1 MITRFHWKSNWTI
14 WISQYNTYVRTDN
27 FILISGYNAGE
38 RLSAVTGSVQRS
50 TVTSSNRAHSASRRI
65 SHQQRQQQQQP
76 QLQQQPRIPLG
87 SLRNSDEH
95 GARANSAQDSCDNSN
110 DSGLGFEDR
119 HQHLA
124 NANVSEVW
132 WLDSNRS
139 KDRLEIIGLG
149 NLSCFSSTIGSTH
162 FYISCINFLHGRIVK
177 YFFFF
182 VWNNTNFKF
191 KYRIDVKLL
200 EEI

>member
-1 MITRFHWKSNWTI
+1 MAPDLEKRR
-14 WISQYNTYVRTDN
+14 QELRRTN
-27 FILISGYNAGE
+27 SGTLEPGNEHLQMLLQFRCTGNALIEPYRHGYNAGE

-124 NANVSEVW
+124 NANVSRVY
-132 WLDSNRS
+132 DM
-139 KDRLEIIGLG
+139 
-149 NLSCFSSTIGSTH
+149 
-162 FYISCINFLHGRIVK
+162 V
-177 YFFFF
+177 
-182 VWNNTNFKF
+182 
-191 KYRIDVKLL
+191 
-200 EEI
+200 

>member
-1 MITRFHWKSNWTI
+1 MELFATLSNRLKFFSSWTMFIKIIEMVKFERLSKKI
-14 WISQYNTYVRTDN
+14 WIKGLKTTVLTKTTNDSILKKIENGITSLHSKTIEQSKFHNIYIYICTDN
-27 FILISGYNAGE
+27 FILILGYNAGE

-124 NANVSEVW
+124 NANVSRVY
-132 WLDSNRS
+132 DM
-139 KDRLEIIGLG
+139 
-149 NLSCFSSTIGSTH
+149 
-162 FYISCINFLHGRIVK
+162 V
-177 YFFFF
+177 
-182 VWNNTNFKF
+182 
-191 KYRIDVKLL
+191 
-200 EEI
+200 

>member
-1 MITRFHWKSNWTI
+1 MDDLNFTRNQHI
-14 WISQYNTYVRTDN
+14 RAYVHTDN

-65 SHQQRQQQQQP
+65 SHQQRQQQQQQP

-124 NANVSEVW
+124 NANVSEVLW
-132 WLDSNRS
+132 WLDRIIDREIILGIYHALMLFVDNRS
-139 KDRLEIIGLG
+139 TSIFPYVLI
-149 NLSCFSSTIGSTH
+149 
-162 FYISCINFLHGRIVK
+162 
-177 YFFFF
+177 FF
-182 VWNNTNFKF
+182 VRKE
-191 KYRIDVKLL
+191 IVKLL
-200 EEI
+200 WTLFFFRLK

>member
-1 MITRFHWKSNWTI
+1 MTKATNDSILKKIENRITFKIPFKIKQFKFHSI
-14 WISQYNTYVRTDN
+14 YIYICMYTDN

-119 HQHLA
+119 HQHLT
-124 NANVSEVW
+124 NANVSEV
-132 WLDSNRS
+132 
-139 KDRLEIIGLG
+139 
-149 NLSCFSSTIGSTH
+149 
-162 FYISCINFLHGRIVK
+162 
-177 YFFFF
+177 
-182 VWNNTNFKF
+182 
-191 KYRIDVKLL
+191 
-200 EEI
+200 

>member
-1 MITRFHWKSNWTI
+1 M
-14 WISQYNTYVRTDN
+14 YTDN

-119 HQHLA
+119 HQHLT
-124 NANVSEVW
+124 NANVSEV
-132 WLDSNRS
+132 
-139 KDRLEIIGLG
+139 
-149 NLSCFSSTIGSTH
+149 
-162 FYISCINFLHGRIVK
+162 
-177 YFFFF
+177 
-182 VWNNTNFKF
+182 
-191 KYRIDVKLL
+191 
-200 EEI
+200 

>member
-1 MITRFHWKSNWTI
+1 MENITITRFHSKLDDLNFTRNQHI
-14 WISQYNTYVRTDN
+14 RAYVHTDN

-65 SHQQRQQQQQP
+65 SHQQRQQQQQQP

-124 NANVSEVW
+124 NANVSEVLW
-132 WLDSNRS
+132 WLDRII
-139 KDRLEIIGLG
+139 DREIILG
-149 NLSCFSSTIGSTH
+149 IYHALMLFVDNRPTSIFPVLI
-162 FYISCINFLHGRIVK
+162 
-177 YFFFF
+177 FF
-182 VWNNTNFKF
+182 VRKE
-191 KYRIDVKLL
+191 IVKLL
-200 EEI
+200 WTLFFLRLK